1 MAGYVIVDTEI
12 TDMDVYSEFIERVPA
27 LVESY
32 GGKFIVRGGAV
43 EVLQG
48 DWKPSRLVVLE
59 FESAEKAADWEN
71 SPEFAELKAIRDSAS
86 NSNVIVIDGV

>member
-71 SPEFAELKAIRDSAS
+71 SPEFAELKAFRDSAS
-86 NSNVIVIDGV
+86 NSNVIIIDGV

>member
-12 TDMDVYSEFIERVPA
+12 TDMDVYGEFIERVPA

-32 GGKFIVRGGAV
+32 GGKFIIRGGDV

-59 FESAEKAADWEN
+59 FESAEKAANWEN
-71 SPEFAELKAIRDSAS
+71 SSEFAELKAIRDSAS
-86 NSNVIVIDGV
+86 NSNVIVVDGV

>member
-12 TDMDVYSEFIERVPA
+12 TDANAFNEFIERVPA

-32 GGKFIVRGGAV
+32 GGRFIVRGGAV

-48 DWKPSRLVVLE
+48 NWKPSRLVVLE
-59 FESAEKAADWEN
+59 FESAEKAANWEN

-86 NSNVIVIDGV
+86 NSNVIVVEGV